1 MNSRTAI
8 FAGYCG
14 RKYLIIS
21 ILRPS
26 SAIGTQPDLGG
37 PNYRANPLTKRQAM
51 YLIFPDSMVIP
62 EVTSRR
68 EDNHFEDW
76 LTATLI
82 ENTNQEQKDDPE
94 SKLPGI
100 TDLWMLEIAE
110 RNGKTWMGTFQ
121 VKFETGDQGRKSN
134 DTKSDQKTGVLFFS
148 INTDTGEVKFA

>member
-1 MNSRTAI
+1 M
-8 FAGYCG
+8 
-14 RKYLIIS
+14 
-21 ILRPS
+21 
-26 SAIGTQPDLGG
+26 QPDLGG
-37 PNYRANPLTKRQAM
+37 RNCRANPLTKRQVM
-51 YLIFPDSMVIP
+51 YLIFPDSMIIP

-121 VKFETGDQGRKSN
+121 VKFETGVQEPKVDHI
-134 DTKSDQKTGVLFFS
+134 KSDQETGVLSFS
-148 INTDTGEVKFA
+148 INTDTGEMRFD

>member
-1 MNSRTAI
+1 
-8 FAGYCG
+8 
-14 RKYLIIS
+14 
-21 ILRPS
+21 
-26 SAIGTQPDLGG
+26 
-37 PNYRANPLTKRQAM
+37 M

-110 RNGKTWMGTFQ
+110 RDGKTWMGTFQ

-134 DTKSDQKTGVLFFS
+134 DTKSDQKAGVLFFS

>member
-1 MNSRTAI
+1 
-8 FAGYCG
+8 
-14 RKYLIIS
+14 
-21 ILRPS
+21 
-26 SAIGTQPDLGG
+26 
-37 PNYRANPLTKRQAM
+37 M
-51 YLIFPDSMVIP
+51 YLIFPDSMTIP
-62 EVTSRR
+62 EVASRR

>member
-1 MNSRTAI
+1 
-8 FAGYCG
+8 
-14 RKYLIIS
+14 
-21 ILRPS
+21 
-26 SAIGTQPDLGG
+26 
-37 PNYRANPLTKRQAM
+37 M
-51 YLIFPDSMVIP
+51 YLIFPDSMIIP

-121 VKFETGDQGRKSN
+121 VKFETGVQELEVDHI
-134 DTKSDQKTGVLFFS
+134 KSDQETGVLSFS
-148 INTDTGEVKFA
+148 INTDTGEMRFD